1 MRWRPASATSST
13 APRSPPPSSRSRPK
27 ARRLPAPTPA
37 ADGVVLV
44 TVRLPVYGRVV
55 RLRGSLPALAAAA
68 AVAGWHAAAV
78 DAVGPS
84 EARVESATAAELQDF
99 WASSFRRLG
108 RAYAGPSHVV
118 WYESAT
124 VTGCGITAVGSSTYC
139 RVDRTIY
146 LDSGLFARSIGSI
159 GDFAASTILAHEWG
173 HEVQDELGLFRLAVV
188 HRYWI
193 GKELQADCYAGM
205 FARATADRGLSQKG
219 DLDDATTLLASLG
232 DDEHM
237 SRTSPQAHGTPAER
251 VGWFLRGYQRASL
264 KVCKSVYS

>member
-1 MRWRPASATSST
+1 M
-13 APRSPPPSSRSRPK
+13 
-27 ARRLPAPTPA
+27 
-37 ADGVVLV
+37 
-44 TVRLPVYGRVV
+44 YGRVV

-159 GDFAASTILAHEWG
+159 GDFAAATILAHEWG
-173 HEVQDELGLFRLAVV
+173 HEVQDELGLFRWAVA

-205 FARATADRGLSQKG
+205 FARRADELGLLHEG
-219 DLDDATTLLASLG
+219 DVEAGRAMLASLG
-232 DDEHM
+232 DDPQM
-237 SRTSPQAHGTPAER
+237 PRTSPQAHGTPAER
-251 VGWFLRGYQRASL
+251 SAWFLRGYRTGSL
-264 KVCKSVYS
+264 KVCKSVYSALYAKRR